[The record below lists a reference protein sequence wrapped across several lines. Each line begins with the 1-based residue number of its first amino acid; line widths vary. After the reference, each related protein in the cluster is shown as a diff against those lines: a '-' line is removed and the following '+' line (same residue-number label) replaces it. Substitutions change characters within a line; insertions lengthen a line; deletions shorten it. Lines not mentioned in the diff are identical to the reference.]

1 MYYNTPNFTAYIGF
15 YEPFSPIGDAG
26 YPEIWDWNGSSAPGI
41 YLSKYNSSK
50 VISSSGSN
58 TCSITADYRL
68 VCWGANDMGQLGQG
82 NTGSISG
89 FVNIT
94 LSSLEEPIDVAV
106 GEHHTCI
113 VTSQGKIECWGQND
127 FGQLGRDFKCAYGS
141 YERGCNGN
149 FAVTLPGIVNYSGH
163 FGFTQVSVGDT
174 HTCGLLANGKV
185 MCWGANT
192 DGQLGDGTTIDPTSC
207 SHKFRTGMVFTN
219 MMLKAHSC
227 STNDM
232 GGYTVGEEIFGQL
245 GDGTINNKQSPI
257 WSIFQ

>member
-1 MYYNTPNFTAYIGF
+1 
-15 YEPFSPIGDAG
+15 
-26 YPEIWDWNGSSAPGI
+26 
-41 YLSKYNSSK
+41 
-50 VISSSGSN
+50 
-58 TCSITADYRL
+58 
-68 VCWGANDMGQLGQG
+68 MGQLGQG

-89 FVNIT
+89 LVNIT
-94 LSSLEEPIDVAV
+94 LSSLEEPVDVAV

-192 DGQLGDGTTIDPTSC
+192 DGQLGDGTTIESYSPVHINSA
-207 SHKFRTGMVFTN
+207 TGMVFTN
-219 MMLKAHSC
+219 IDVGKAHSC

-232 GGYTVGEEIFGQL
+232 GELYCWEEIHLGNLAMVPTITNRVLIWSISNRIPSRIRQFGSEHTCAILMAQNLLLGRNAVGQL
-245 GDGTINNKQSPI
+245 GDGPC
-257 WSIFQ
+257 